1 MDSRQASRMAVVVIA
16 AVTIAFP
23 SAAAGNRRPHA
34 PAVTE
39 LATFAPGC
47 TGTCGSGSTI
57 GPDGALYVT
66 DGQAGKVKRV
76 DTRSGAVTTFAAG
89 FPLLNTPPGIGGAID
104 VAFVG
109 HTAYVLVANVGS
121 FFGDPN
127 EVAGIYRVR
136 RNGSAVLVADIG
148 AWAEDN
154 PPPPEIDFVLP
165 GGVQYAMEPF
175 LGGFAVTDGHHNRVI
190 YVRGDGRVREL
201 LQVDNVVPT
210 GLAARGVTLFMGQAG
225 AVPHPPE
232 EGKVVAITPSSAHPG
247 GDRVRSAARRRR
259 GIRPRSPPVRART
272 GQVGPGALAGQC
284 RRTGDGEHGDSD
296 PGRPRPAQAGRRA
309 ARPSDLGR
317 VLAHQRVRGH
327 AHRQG
332 HRGSTA
338 SSTGA
343 GEVARAGG
351 SGSAACG
358 VQNGLRSGGPLSSR
372 RDESNDASRCC
383 FAWTR

>member
-232 EGKVVAITPSSAHPG
+232 EGKVVAITPWSHTPVEIASGAPLVVDVEFG
-247 GDRVRSAARRRR
+247 PDRRLY
-259 GIRPRSPPVRART
+259 
-272 GQVGPGALAGQC
+272 ALAQGKWDLEPLPGNAGAPATAN
-284 RRTGDGEHGDSD
+284 TGTLTRVDR
-296 PGRPRPAQAGRRA
+296 GRLKP
-309 ARPSDLGR
+309 
-317 VLAHQRVRGH
+317 
-327 AHRQG
+327 
-332 HRGSTA
+332 
-338 SSTGA
+338 
-343 GEVARAGG
+343 VA
-351 SGSAACG
+351 
-358 VQNGLRSGGPLSSR
+358 GPLDRPTSVAFSR
-372 RDESNDASRCC
+372 TSAFVVTLTGKVMRIDGFEHRR
-383 FAWTR
+383 W